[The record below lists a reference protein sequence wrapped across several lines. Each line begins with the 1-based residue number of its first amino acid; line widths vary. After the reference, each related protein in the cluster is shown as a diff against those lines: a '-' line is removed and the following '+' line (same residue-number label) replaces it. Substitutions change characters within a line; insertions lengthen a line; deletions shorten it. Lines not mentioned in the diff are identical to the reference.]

1 MVTQILT
8 LLLLYLRAI
17 KHLRENTH
25 SSIQFLSGMHYEK
38 E

>member
-8 LLLLYLRAI
+8 LLLLYLREITHPRA
-17 KHLRENTH
+17 NTH
-25 SSIQFLSGMHYEK
+25 SSIQLLSGMHYEK